1 MKRKVVIFSGAGI
14 SAESG
19 VRTFRDVADGYWE
32 EFKVSEVATPAAF
45 KNNLPVFVDFY
56 NMRKN
61 QMKTVVPNL
70 AHEIAKQMEN
80 EFDVTVVTQ
89 NVDDLHEKAGSSII
103 YHLHGTL
110 SKLKSSSEDSN
121 YKKDYIE
128 DLKVGDLCP
137 EGYQLRPDVVLFGE
151 GLPAMHF
158 YKSQLAFY
166 DADVII
172 ICGTSMQVYPAA
184 GLPWTGKDNALIYF
198 IDPNEI
204 EFNVPKDRRP
214 FFYHIQKKA
223 TEGMQ
228 EVYDD
233 IKEIFC

>member
-1 MKRKVVIFSGAGI
+1 MKRKIVVFTGAGV
-14 SAESG
+14 SQESG
-19 VRTFRDVADGYWE
+19 LKTFRDSNGLWHEY
-32 EFKVSEVATPAAF
+32 KISEVATPDAL
-45 KNNLPVFVDFY
+45 KNNTEVFIDFY
-56 NMRKN
+56 NKRKN
-61 QMKTVVPNL
+61 DLLNILPNK
-70 AHEIAKQMEN
+70 AHLIIKSLEDN
-80 EFDVTVVTQ
+80 FDVIVVTT
-89 NVDDLHEKAGSSII
+89 NIDDLHEKAGSSII

-233 IKEIFC
+233 IK

>member
-19 VRTFRDVADGYWE
+19 VRTFRDNDGLWE
-32 EFKVSEVATPAAF
+32 EYNVKEVATPSAF
-45 KNNLPVFVDFY
+45 KHNLPVFVDFY

-61 QMKTVVPNL
+61 QMKVVVPNL

-110 SKLKSSSEDSN
+110 SKLKSSYSESN
-121 YKKDYIE
+121 YKKDFVE
-128 DLKVGDLCP
+128 DLKIGDLCP
-137 EGYQLRPDVVLFGE
+137 DGYQLRPDVVLFGE
-151 GLPAMHF
+151 SLPYDQF

-184 GLPWTGKDNALIYF
+184 GMPWSAQDNALIYF

-233 IKEIFC
+233 IKEIFR

>member
-14 SAESG
+14 SQESG
-19 VRTFRDVADGYWE
+19 IRTFRDVKDGYWE
-32 EFKVSEVATPAAF
+32 EFKVSEVATPVAF
-45 KNNLPVFVDFY
+45 KNNTQVFVDFY

-110 SKLKSSSEDSN
+110 SKLKSSLVNSN
-121 YKKDYIE
+121 YKKDFIE
-128 DLKVGDLCP
+128 DLKIGDVCP
-137 EGYQLRPDVVLFGE
+137 DGYQLRPDVVLFGE
-151 GLPAMHF
+151 ELPYAQL

-166 DADVII
+166 DADVVI

-184 GLPWTGKDNALIYF
+184 GLPWSAKENALIYF
-198 IDPNEI
+198 IDPNNI
-204 EFNVPKDRRP
+204 EFDVPKDRRP

-233 IKEIFC
+233 IKDIFC

>member
-1 MKRKVVIFSGAGI
+1 MKRKIVVFTGAGV
-14 SAESG
+14 SQESG
-19 VRTFRDVADGYWE
+19 LKTFRDSNGLWHEY
-32 EFKVSEVATPAAF
+32 KISEVATPDAL
-45 KNNLPVFVDFY
+45 KNNTEVFIDFY
-56 NMRKN
+56 NKRKN
-61 QMKTVVPNL
+61 DLLNILPNK
-70 AHEIAKQMEN
+70 AHLIIKSLEDN
-80 EFDVTVVTQ
+80 FDVIVVTT
-89 NVDDLHEKAGSSII
+89 NIDDLHEKAGSSII

>member
-1 MKRKVVIFSGAGI
+1 MKRKVVVFTGAGV
-14 SAESG
+14 SQESG
-19 VRTFRDVADGYWE
+19 LKTFRDSNGLWHEYKIE
-32 EFKVSEVATPAAF
+32 EVATPSAL
-45 KNNLPVFVDFY
+45 KYNTEVFTDFY
-56 NMRKN
+56 NKRKN
-61 QMKTVVPNL
+61 DLKNILPNK
-70 AHEIAKQMEN
+70 AHLVIKDLEDY
-80 EFDVTVVTQ
+80 FDVVVVTT
-89 NVDDLHEKAGSSII
+89 NIDDLHEKAGSSTI

-110 SKLKSSSEDSN
+110 SKLRSSSEDSN
-121 YKKDYIE
+121 YKIDFIE
-128 DLKVGDLCP
+128 DFKVGDLCP
-137 EGYQLRPDVVLFGE
+137 EGHQLRPDVVLFGE
-151 GLPAMHF
+151 ALPYGQF

-184 GLPWTGKDNALIYF
+184 GLPWSAQDNALIYF
-198 IDPNEI
+198 IDPNDI

-233 IKEIFC
+233 IKQIFC